1 MTASTPAAE
10 ASAPTQLQSTL
21 FGHLPDGRAV
31 FAHTLQ
37 RGALRLTALDLGGIV
52 SALWVP
58 DAAGRL
64 ANVVL
69 GFEHLQDYA
78 TRNPHFGVLVGRCG
92 NRIAHGR
99 FTLDGQTHQL
109 DCNDGPHSLHGGR
122 GGFGQRLWRA
132 EVEDGGP
139 ALGAVLALHLRSE
152 DGDQGY
158 PGALDVCVRYSL
170 PDAHT
175 WAVDY
180 QARSDRATLVNLTQ
194 HSYFNLAGR
203 GTVHGHRLTLP
214 ASTFDAV
221 APGLIPQGR
230 CPVDDT
236 PFDFRQP
243 VAVGARL
250 PQAHPQLAV
259 AGGYDHHWWLDR
271 PVPLGSD
278 TLALTAHLHCPDSG
292 RDLQLFTDQP
302 GLQFYS
308 GNFLD
313 GSLPAP
319 GGGGHRRGAGLC
331 LEPQHA
337 PNAIN
342 RGGEAGVVAPVLRPG
357 VVWRSRS
364 CYVFGRP
371 LAAQWPA

>member
-1 MTASTPAAE
+1 MRSHTTTAQ
-10 ASAPTQLQSTL
+10 SAL

-31 FAHTLQ
+31 HAHTLQ

-52 SALWVP
+52 TQLWVP
-58 DAAGRL
+58 NAQGQL

-69 GFEHLQDYA
+69 GFEDLHDYA

-92 NRIAHGR
+92 NRIAQGR
-99 FTLDGQTHQL
+99 FMLDGQTHQL
-109 DCNDGPHSLHGGR
+109 DRNDGPHSLHGGR

-132 EVEDGGP
+132 ELEDGGP

-180 QARSDRATLVNLTQ
+180 EARCDRATLVNLTQ

-214 ASTFDAV
+214 AGRFDAV
-221 APGLIPQGR
+221 APGLIPEATV
-230 CPVDDT
+230 PVAGT

-250 PQAHPQLAV
+250 HQAHPQLAV
-259 AGGYDHHWWLDR
+259 AGGYDHHYWLDQ
-271 PVPLGSD
+271 PQPLGSD
-278 TLALTAHLHCPDSG
+278 TLALTARLECPDTG
-292 RDLQLFTDQP
+292 RSLQLYTDQP

-319 GGGGHRRGAGLC
+319 GGGHHMRGAGLC
-331 LEPQHA
+331 LEPQYG

-342 RGGEAGVVAPVLRPG
+342 RGAEPGVAAPVLRPG
-357 VVWRSRS
+357 AVWRSRS
-364 CYVFGRP
+364 RWVFG
-371 LAAQWPA
+371 AAPRGVWHNPG